1 MGTLIYNGRMNLCI
15 DDHVLAH
22 LQVVILTKLRRHEAF
37 AFTWDDGGRAT
48 VCWINPSLAL
58 EFIYSS
64 IVRPHLNHE
73 WLEMMATSANTN
85 AGLVV
90 MPEPASNGPM
100 GGPSSPRSPV
110 KRRPVRPMR
119 SRPAPPPSRELVSA

>member
-37 AFTWDDGGRAT
+37 AFTWNDGGQAT

-58 EFIYSS
+58 EFIYASTA
-64 IVRPHLNHE
+64 RPDLNHE

-90 MPEPASNGPM
+90 MPEPASNAPT
-100 GGPSSPRSPV
+100 GGHTAPQSPE
-110 KRRPVRPMR
+110 KRRPARPMR
-119 SRPAPPPSRELVSA
+119 PTPATRPSRAPVSA

>member
-22 LQVVILTKLRRHEAF
+22 VQAVIMTKLRRHESF
-37 AFTWDDGGRAT
+37 PFTWNDGGQAT
-48 VCWINPSLAL
+48 VCWINPSLSL

-64 IVRPHLNHE
+64 TVRPHLNHE

-90 MPEPASNGPM
+90 MPEPASNAPT
-100 GGPSSPRSPV
+100 GGHSAPPTPE
-110 KRRPVRPMR
+110 KGRPARPMR
-119 SRPAPPPSRELVSA
+119 PTPATQPSREPVSA